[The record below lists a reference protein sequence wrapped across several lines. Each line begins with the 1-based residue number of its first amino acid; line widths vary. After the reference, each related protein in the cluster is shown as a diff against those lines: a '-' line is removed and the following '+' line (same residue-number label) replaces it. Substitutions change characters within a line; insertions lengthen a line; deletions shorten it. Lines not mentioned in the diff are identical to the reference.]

1 MENHI
6 SISTECLSPK
16 IKKQVKWTKD
26 EDNLLLEA
34 AKQHNFRDWVSIAK
48 HIPGRTQKQCNL
60 RYLQIRPEI
69 SKGTW
74 TNEEDFLLLKYY
86 EIYGNNWRAIS
97 KRLKTRNSKQ
107 IRDRFINCLDPNAI
121 VHSNFTEQDDQKL
134 IQLYP
139 KYRQY
144 WKKYVKYFP
153 NRTSLMIKNRFL
165 RKLNWV
171 INQYKKKKN
180 MNDIHPIMIESNND
194 QKDQKSVISSDID
207 ESLQEL
213 KRKDPVDRKNE
224 TFLYITNE
232 VDLTIKHKW
241 SGKNCIDLERNE
253 NKFLLNKIVD
263 YKLDPPFDLLES
275 KVKSLTNLE
284 TNIYETMVNLLQ
296 LQYKGGRDNLSVEKE
311 IDCLMKLL
319 DLTYLKLGVI
329 KNNNKTDNMLIND
342 DY

>member
-1 MENHI
+1 
-6 SISTECLSPK
+6 
-16 IKKQVKWTKD
+16 
-26 EDNLLLEA
+26 
-34 AKQHNFRDWVSIAK
+34 
-48 HIPGRTQKQCNL
+48 
-60 RYLQIRPEI
+60 
-69 SKGTW
+69 
-74 TNEEDFLLLKYY
+74 
-86 EIYGNNWRAIS
+86 
-97 KRLKTRNSKQ
+97 
-107 IRDRFINCLDPNAI
+107 
-121 VHSNFTEQDDQKL
+121 
-134 IQLYP
+134 
-139 KYRQY
+139 
-144 WKKYVKYFP
+144 
-153 NRTSLMIKNRFL
+153 
-165 RKLNWV
+165 
-171 INQYKKKKN
+171 
-180 MNDIHPIMIESNND
+180 MIESNND

>member
-171 INQYKKKKN
+171 INQ
-180 MNDIHPIMIESNND
+180 
-194 QKDQKSVISSDID
+194 
-207 ESLQEL
+207 
-213 KRKDPVDRKNE
+213 
-224 TFLYITNE
+224 
-232 VDLTIKHKW
+232 
-241 SGKNCIDLERNE
+241 
-253 NKFLLNKIVD
+253 
-263 YKLDPPFDLLES
+263 
-275 KVKSLTNLE
+275 
-284 TNIYETMVNLLQ
+284 
-296 LQYKGGRDNLSVEKE
+296 
-311 IDCLMKLL
+311 
-319 DLTYLKLGVI
+319 
-329 KNNNKTDNMLIND
+329 
-342 DY
+342 